1 MPDYNET
8 KAMGLS
14 DITRFHKSGSSVGG
28 GGGGGSRR
36 FIAAVPGRWKTGG
49 LSRVVPF
56 LRVVKN
62 GGIRSTI
69 SP

>member
-28 GGGGGSRR
+28 GGG
-36 FIAAVPGRWKTGG
+36 AAVVVGG
-49 LSRVVPF
+49 LLLLF
-56 LRVVKN
+56 LDDGRLV
-62 GGIRSTI
+62 GCRELFLF
-69 SP
+69 